1 MALPSFY
8 IPSYTAGQ
16 QELTLDEDN
25 SRHVVQVLR
34 MKPGEPV
41 LLTDGRGHLLEGEI
55 TDAHKKQCRVAIRA
69 TQTIAPLSTNVTI
82 AISPLKN
89 ASRFEWFLE
98 KATEI
103 GVSTIIPVICDRT
116 ERQSIRADRLRN
128 ILVSAM
134 LQSQQAW
141 LPVLTEPQPFS
152 QVITQGGSPPA
163 GAQTRNPLPVTRPGD
178 AAGTAAEAAGL
189 RLIAHCLE
197 APRATASLAGVVRE
211 RLIASPATIHP
222 SAPNATIAGPRALI
236 LIGPEGDFS
245 AKEVETALAA
255 GYLPVSL
262 GQNRLRTETA
272 GVVAATLLCIK

>member
-8 IPSYTAGQ
+8 IPSYTTGQ
-16 QELTLDEDN
+16 QEVVLDEDN

-34 MKPGEPV
+34 MKPGEAV
-41 LLTDGRGHLLEGEI
+41 QLTDGRGHLLDGKIVE
-55 TDAHKKQCRVAIRA
+55 AHKKQCRVAIREI
-69 TQTIAPLSTNVTI
+69 QTIAPPMANVTI

-103 GVSTIIPVICDRT
+103 GVSTIIPLICERT
-116 ERQSIRADRLRN
+116 ERQSIRADRLQN

-141 LPVLTEPQPFS
+141 LPVLPEPRAFS
-152 QVITQGGSPPA
+152 QVVADAASIAHTADPASP
-163 GAQTRNPLPVTRPGD
+163 
-178 AAGTAAEAAGL
+178 AAGTAEL

-197 APRATASLAGVVRE
+197 APRPTATLAGVVRE
-211 RLIASPATIHP
+211 QLMASTATIHP
-222 SAPNATIAGPRALI
+222 WVPGATPAGPGALI

-245 AKEVETALAA
+245 PKEVETALVA
-255 GYLPVSL
+255 GYMPVSL
-262 GQNRLRTETA
+262 GRNRLRTETA
-272 GVVAATLLCIK
+272 GIVAATLLCIH